1 VRGEAMTVEERVPV
15 AETSARSHLGVVAV
29 GIVAALVLGAVVGVL
44 VMRPQSEPGDSS
56 PEAGFARD
64 MSVHHAQAVDMA
76 FDVYATTDDPKIRVL
91 AYDIITT
98 QRTQIGIFSGWLQQW
113 DLPQTTVRPPMEWA
127 NHGHGEAITSYSDM
141 PGMAS
146 DEQMAEL
153 AALHGKAADVR
164 FLTLMIEH
172 HRGGVEMAEAI
183 IPLTERPEVLN
194 MAQAIVDSQNAEIV
208 NMEAMLADLQD

>member
-1 VRGEAMTVEERVPV
+1 MRGEAMTVEERVPL
-15 AETSARSHLGVVAV
+15 AETSPRSHLGVVAI
-29 GIVAALVLGAVVGVL
+29 GILAAFVLGAVVGVL

-76 FDVYATTDDPKIRVL
+76 FDVYSTTDDPKIRTM

-113 DLPQTTVRPPMEWA
+113 DLPQTTVRLPMEWA
-127 NHGHGEAITSYSDM
+127 DHGHGEDMTSYSDM

-172 HRGGVEMAEAI
+172 HRGGVEMAEAV

-194 MAQAIVDSQNAEIV
+194 MAQTIVDSQSAEIS
-208 NMEAMLADLQD
+208 NMEAMLAELED